1 MSLQN
6 QGMLGYDSKYDNP
19 KIDKKIKIRQIKEN
33 NKIANEGIGDGLQ
46 MEYEESVAYLKK
58 KYKEAKQARKDS
70 EKRKIELEHRIS
82 VLKNQEKYAIAQ
94 FQNTKKKIEQILEN
108 RNKYEERMKKNDLRV
123 RGGNQRK
130 NNSFNN
136 GNNYKGMYYDNSGNN
151 YMENNPNSGNLMN
164 INSDEVEK
172 VKEQIIEEINYEE
185 GEKKK
190 IEGELENINNNINEM
205 TQNFLLLFN

>member
-151 YMENNPNSGNLMN
+151 
-164 INSDEVEK
+164 
-172 VKEQIIEEINYEE
+172 
-185 GEKKK
+185 
-190 IEGELENINNNINEM
+190 
-205 TQNFLLLFN
+205 